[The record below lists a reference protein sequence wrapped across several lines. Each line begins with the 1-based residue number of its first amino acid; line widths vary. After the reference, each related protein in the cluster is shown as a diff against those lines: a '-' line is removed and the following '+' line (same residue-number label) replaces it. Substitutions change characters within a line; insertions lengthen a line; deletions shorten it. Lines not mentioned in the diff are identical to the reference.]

1 MHFVCQTS
9 SARYGDTGVSQDDL
23 KRGRLRQI
31 VLSILVQDISI
42 LGKGSFFY
50 GLVTLEIKM
59 NSKEEHE

>member
-42 LGKGSFFY
+42 LGKGSFFLWF
-50 GLVTLEIKM
+50 GDFRNKDELKRRA
-59 NSKEEHE
+59 